1 MFIEDETNSSTGGK
15 MENQHR
21 TEKGD
26 YTNKIKKGIIIFFI
40 DNHNLLDIELL
51 EESGKL
57 IVNRVQSKYFN

>member
-1 MFIEDETNSSTGGK
+1 MFIEDEANNSTGGK
-15 MENQHR
+15 MENQYR

-57 IVNRVQSKYFN
+57 IVKRVQSK